1 MQVVGDDDGV
11 EAAAVIRPACA
22 LEVGDAG
29 VYCRGQARNVGKRIG
44 IAIDRLDPVSCR
56 MQAQRMPAA
65 AAGKVEDISAR
76 LDVRQEA
83 FHPK

>member
-1 MQVVGDDDGV
+1 MS
-11 EAAAVIRPACA
+11 ASAS
-22 LEVGDAG
+22 
-29 VYCRGQARNVGKRIG
+29 G